1 MIQIDWISGKIVS
14 SVPVGFDTGRQIT
27 LGPNGEFLGECFRP
41 AFVLD
46 DPDHPSSSDKMRVY
60 TRDPQTLYLSG
71 NPCKIFQRHNLWG
84 PGDPFGLFLEAGV
97 WVREKAGLFPGVET
111 FSSCGFSVPHFSR
124 LDLTRSYR
132 FPTHQEAQEFIRW
145 SVGSA
150 RSRHGAAKL
159 FGSETA
165 YFGQRSTRWTMKIY
179 DKYTEFMKHAFK
191 RVSSSTSQF
200 VGSIPPGVSFPQF
213 LEWSRGV
220 VRFELT
226 LRGPE
231 LSKLDD
237 AHALAL
243 YSDDSLQALWQ
254 SYFDR
259 IQWTEN
265 ALMSK
270 ALPLDLV
277 PPRLQAVLMAWS
289 TGGDIRSCYPRR
301 TFYLY
306 RRQILDATG
315 VDIAVPPPEASEVS
329 PAPAGDALDPK
340 GWDPEP
346 LGAVF
351 KPREEIKRQYLP
363 NLYQ

>member
-14 SVPVGFDTGRQIT
+14 ALPVGFDTGRLIT
-27 LGPNGEFLGECFRP
+27 LGPNGEFLDERFAP
-41 AFVLD
+41 SFVLD
-46 DPDHPSSSDKMRVY
+46 DPDHPSSSDRFRVF

-84 PGDPFGLFLEAGV
+84 PDDPLGLFLESGV

-111 FSSCGFSVPHFSR
+111 YSSCGFSVPQFSR

-132 FPTHQEAQEFIRW
+132 FPTHKEAQEFIRW

-165 YFGQRSTRWTMKIY
+165 YFGQHSTRWALKVY
-179 DKYTEFMKHAFK
+179 DKYSEFLKRAEMMIKRESSAFK
-191 RVSSSTSQF
+191 V
-200 VGSIPPGVSFPQF
+200 PDGVPFPLF

-231 LSKLDD
+231 LSKIDPSK
-237 AHALAL
+237 LAL
-243 YSDDSLQALWQ
+243 FTSDDLHSLWQ
-254 SYFDR
+254 HYFDR

-265 ALMSK
+265 APMSK

-277 PPRLQAVLMAWS
+277 PPKMQPVLLAWS
-289 TGGDIRSCYPRR
+289 TGADLRGMYVRP
-301 TFYLY
+301 TFYRY
-306 RRQILDATG
+306 RRAILDVTG
-315 VDIAVPPPEASEVS
+315 VDIAVPPPEASEVAS
-329 PAPAGDALDPK
+329 APAGNALDPK
-340 GWDPEP
+340 GWD
-346 LGAVF
+346 LSSRRRVQAS
-351 KPREEIKRQYLP
+351 R
-363 NLYQ
+363 